1 MKQKLKDFWGG
12 LPHQV
17 QGAVVA
23 FGTAALAAF
32 VDAVSSGDYS
42 AAHLKHSAAIA
53 ITTGLLSLKA
63 FLSLPSNAQGKL
75 DKQADAKFD
84 AQLDAQN
91 KAAGDK

>member
-1 MKQKLKDFWGG
+1 MRQKLKDFWAG

-17 QGAVVA
+17 QGALVA
-23 FGTAALAAF
+23 SGTAALAAF

-42 AAHLKHSAAIA
+42 AAHLKHSAAVA
-53 ITTGLLSLKA
+53 ITTGLLALKA

-75 DKQADAKFD
+75 D
-84 AQLDAQN
+84 AQN